1 MSLSTWSRLG
11 DDLKLDLQAV
21 TNRDL
26 KGQDWKTSNQRT
38 AAAEVNLVMSN
49 SVQHY
54 GLQPARLLCRRDSL
68 GRNTGVGC
76 HALTPGDLPNPGIK
90 PRSPVL
96 QAESLPLSHQGS
108 PAGKLGKSYEDGGAQ
123 NRQYGPIHVIF
134 ECSSQDICCRGGSQY
149 YQVDKMTHSAAVS
162 QPLSLATLVQVGPC
176 GKDEDNMHS

>member
-68 GRNTGVGC
+68 GRNTGVG
-76 HALTPGDLPNPGIK
+76 
-90 PRSPVL
+90 
-96 QAESLPLSHQGS
+96 
-108 PAGKLGKSYEDGGAQ
+108 
-123 NRQYGPIHVIF
+123 
-134 ECSSQDICCRGGSQY
+134 
-149 YQVDKMTHSAAVS
+149 
-162 QPLSLATLVQVGPC
+162 
-176 GKDEDNMHS
+176 